1 MWPVALD
8 LSMDAMSDVICL
20 NGNMPMMSGIEYL
33 RALRVANE
41 GKNDRG
47 DLKKLRTT
55 YRTSGK
61 ASLRAP
67 TSTT

>member
-41 GKNDRG
+41 GRG

-55 YRTSGK
+55 HRRSGT